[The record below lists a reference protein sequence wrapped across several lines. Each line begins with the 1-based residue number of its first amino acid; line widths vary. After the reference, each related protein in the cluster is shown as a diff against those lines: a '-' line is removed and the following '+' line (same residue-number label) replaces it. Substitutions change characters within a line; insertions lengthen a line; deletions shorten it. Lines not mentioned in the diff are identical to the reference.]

1 MPGLD
6 GRFGSARVEQIG
18 AGRDV
23 AIVATGSIAH
33 QAAAAVELLEAR
45 DGARASSSRPA

>member
-6 GRFGSARVEQIG
+6 GRFRLDGVEQIG

-23 AIVATGSIAH
+23 AIVTTGSIAH
-33 QAAAAVELLEAR
+33 EAAAAVDLLEAR
-45 DGARASSSRPA
+45 VGARASSSLHA